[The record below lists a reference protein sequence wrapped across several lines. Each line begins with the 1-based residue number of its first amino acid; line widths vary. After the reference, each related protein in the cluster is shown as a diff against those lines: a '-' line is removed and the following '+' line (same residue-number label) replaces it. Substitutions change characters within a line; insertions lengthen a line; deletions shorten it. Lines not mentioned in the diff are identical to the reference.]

1 MLTLVPVSPFQVQ
14 DSKIAFLYHR
24 PYREYLDVGHPKIHH
39 EHSKHLRFVLDVH
52 QKSFA
57 QSEQRLEYY
66 YMNAVVSIS
75 KYRLYGTHKNR

>member
-52 QKSFA
+52 QKSFD

-66 YMNAVVSIS
+66 LPECSGVHQQIQIVQNP
-75 KYRLYGTHKNR
+75 